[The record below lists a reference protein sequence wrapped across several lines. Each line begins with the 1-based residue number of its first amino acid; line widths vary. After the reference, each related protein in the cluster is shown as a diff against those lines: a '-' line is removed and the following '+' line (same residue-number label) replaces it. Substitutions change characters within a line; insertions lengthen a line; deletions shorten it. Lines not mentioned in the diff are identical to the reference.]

1 MLCFHILGALAED
14 LQIILVCEDTVAGG
28 VGGLF
33 QNAQL
38 LQLFDGGGGGI
49 IADAQRGSGALDID
63 DRVLLQIV
71 EHCPDIVPAA

>member
-28 VGGLF
+28 VGGFL
-33 QNAQL
+33 QDTQL
-38 LQLFDGGGGGI
+38 LQLFDGRGGGV
-49 IADAQRGSGALDID
+49 IADAQRGGGALEID

-71 EHCPDIVPAA
+71 EHCPDAVLAA